1 MHVLQPA
8 VVKQFLWHMIFLE
21 QKSAIVKTLFV
32 NIKIGPD
39 PQFITNRFIF
49 SQSLKF
55 LVNNQNSIHF
65 ITMTEKLNTGAKF
78 RTLIKTDIKARAT

>member
-1 MHVLQPA
+1 MS
-8 VVKQFLWHMIFLE
+8 FLE

-32 NIKIGPD
+32 NIKTGPD
-39 PQFITNRFIF
+39 LFITNRFIF

-65 ITMTEKLNTGAKF
+65 ITITEKLNTGAKF